1 MPKYGPL
8 GSRKQVLKISSKETD
23 ASKVVRCTCPLMVPL
38 GL

>member
-1 MPKYGPL
+1 MLKYGPL

-23 ASKVVRCTCPLMVPL
+23 ASKLVQGTCPLMVPL